1 SGVRV
6 DAGGDIAALH
16 PAGLEHV
23 RAVGAV
29 TRVGAGGLAG
39 HLRER
44 RGAGAVARPSPV
56 ARSTRGGLAGGAGG
70 EHCGDRAPAEHT
82 ERSAA
87 GGGGGDVEGEALV
100 LEVLLGSGEGAAFEA
115 VAGCVLDR
123 DRPGGVLPG
132 AALGAGRFVS
142 ATLTGGGEGV
152 ADAVVRG
159 VVH

>member
-1 SGVRV
+1 
-6 DAGGDIAALH
+6 
-16 PAGLEHV
+16 
-23 RAVGAV
+23 
-29 TRVGAGGLAG
+29 
-39 HLRER
+39 
-44 RGAGAVARPSPV
+44 
-56 ARSTRGGLAGGAGG
+56 
-70 EHCGDRAPAEHT
+70 CGDRAPAEHT

-87 GGGGGDVEGEALV
+87 GDGGGDVEGEALV

-159 VVH
+159 VVHCGSSRCLCWRGEGRSAGCGFSVTSPRSSGRESGSFLGQAPAQAHAPSHLRGGMRAGTTAPAG